1 MVMSYGEWVD
11 ENRVVEVLR
20 DLVRIPSVNPGFT
33 GGNGEKEISEYI
45 KRFFEGIDIPYIVQ
59 SVEENRENV
68 IGILE
73 GSSDKNLLLEAH
85 MDTVQVKGMEIDP
98 FKGEIADGKLFGRGA
113 CDTKS
118 SLAAMLV
125 AVESIKKR
133 KAVPPVSVHL
143 AAVVD
148 EETTYKGA
156 AFLAKEILDGKARY
170 DAAVIGEPTHLD
182 IIVAHKGVIRFF
194 VEIHGRAAHT
204 SSPEKGVNAIENMAI
219 VILHLK
225 KSIGDKSC
233 QIQHPLAGGPTLSI
247 TMIEGG
253 VAPNTVPDSCKIT
266 IDRRTAPG
274 EDALEVWK
282 DIKCS
287 LQALEDE
294 TPNLKL
300 QVHEP
305 FVIDYSMETPTHA
318 PIITGLLASAGKYKP
333 DSKIKGAPYC
343 SDASKFTRVGVP
355 AVVFGPGHIDQAHTK
370 DEWVDLKQ
378 VIDSAK
384 ILVETVMNF
393 KVD

>member
-1 MVMSYGEWVD
+1 MLFRS
-11 ENRVVEVLR
+11 
-20 DLVRIPSVNPGFT
+20 SVNPGFT

-182 IIVAHKGVIRFF
+182 IIVAHKGVIR
-194 VEIHGRAAHT
+194 
-204 SSPEKGVNAIENMAI
+204 
-219 VILHLK
+219 
-225 KSIGDKSC
+225 
-233 QIQHPLAGGPTLSI
+233 
-247 TMIEGG
+247 
-253 VAPNTVPDSCKIT
+253 
-266 IDRRTAPG
+266 
-274 EDALEVWK
+274 
-282 DIKCS
+282 
-287 LQALEDE
+287 
-294 TPNLKL
+294 
-300 QVHEP
+300 
-305 FVIDYSMETPTHA
+305 
-318 PIITGLLASAGKYKP
+318 
-333 DSKIKGAPYC
+333 
-343 SDASKFTRVGVP
+343 
-355 AVVFGPGHIDQAHTK
+355 
-370 DEWVDLKQ
+370 
-378 VIDSAK
+378 
-384 ILVETVMNF
+384 
-393 KVD
+393 